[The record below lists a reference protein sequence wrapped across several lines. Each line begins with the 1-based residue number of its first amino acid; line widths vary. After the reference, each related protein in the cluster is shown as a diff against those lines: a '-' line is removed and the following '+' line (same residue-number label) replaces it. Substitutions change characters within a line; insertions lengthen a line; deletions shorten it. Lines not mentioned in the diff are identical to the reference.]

1 MYASQLPTRP
11 PPTPDR
17 APPRLPPPPV
27 PSFTHPPSAM
37 STRARAS
44 PAPASASEDAQT
56 RDRRSGTP
64 PSTPARA
71 RATKLPRDV
80 AAPASPS
87 ALEPA
92 TPARDG
98 RYDGPWSSTPCESL
112 RDARRALESAS
123 RALSE
128 REAEEL
134 ARARD
139 GGGLA
144 RASDER
150 SGKSAKT
157 VSAVAIGGA
166 SARVDEIAGG
176 ASRSTRSRG

>member
-1 MYASQLPTRP
+1 M
-11 PPTPDR
+11 
-17 APPRLPPPPV
+17 
-27 PSFTHPPSAM
+27 SAR
-37 STRARAS
+37 SRAS
-44 PAPASASEDAQT
+44 PAPAPASEDARA

-64 PSTPARA
+64 SSTPTRE
-71 RATKLPRDV
+71 RGTKVARDV

-87 ALEPA
+87 ALAPA

-98 RYDGPWSSTPCESL
+98 RYDGPWSDAPCGTL

-139 GGGLA
+139 GGGLGRTRDA
-144 RASDER
+144 R
-150 SGKSAKT
+150 SGEAIKATASIGVVGARELEG
-157 VSAVAIGGA
+157 AVADDGI
-166 SARVDEIAGG
+166 
-176 ASRSTRSRG
+176 RSTRSRG